1 MKRIKRINLRTVL
14 LRTGMCM
21 ILCLMAL
28 PGLVGCGTSDDGQ
41 AAEEPAAVEETT
53 VAEEATTEAPQEER
67 ISEEEAL
74 SIATDAE
81 GLYIDDVDDIHV
93 EFDDSEG
100 VEEYDITFRYEG
112 VEYEYSID
120 VYTGDIYVD

>member
-28 PGLVGCGTSDDGQ
+28 PGLAGCGTSDDGQ
-41 AAEEPAAVEETT
+41 AAEEPAAVEETKA
-53 VAEEATTEAPQEER
+53 AEDATTEAPQEER

>member
-1 MKRIKRINLRTVL
+1 MKRIKRVNLRTVL

-41 AAEEPAAVEETT
+41 AAEEPAAVKETT

>member
-1 MKRIKRINLRTVL
+1 MKRIKRVNLRTVL

-28 PGLVGCGTSDDGQ
+28 PGLAGCGTSDDGQ
-41 AAEEPAAVEETT
+41 AAEEPAAVEETKA
-53 VAEEATTEAPQEER
+53 AEDATTEAPQEER